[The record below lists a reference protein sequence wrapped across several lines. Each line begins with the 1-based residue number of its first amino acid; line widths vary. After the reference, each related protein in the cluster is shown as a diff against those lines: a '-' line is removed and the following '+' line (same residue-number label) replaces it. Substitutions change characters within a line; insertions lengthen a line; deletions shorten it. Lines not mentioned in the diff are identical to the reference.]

1 MHTTPHHTASLA
13 NEFIH
18 LKVIFRV
25 RRILHLSSLLAA
37 FLFFQSCQKKLDI
50 QHNTGQSLNRI
61 SLFEIKEWID
71 NDFSKFNHAP
81 TLLYSKAEQT
91 IMNGYQVVRIPTTQK
106 RSERGFFYFR
116 KNESDR
122 LEINYVSHYI
132 TDSAMGNGIVG
143 MADFTDKS
151 IRAIVFRNNRP
162 IYSEILVDTIHF
174 FDLIVQQSKNDKQV
188 NYDEACPVEQVTR
201 VKLSDG
207 TDTLVS
213 VHQDPRCPQLGGNS
227 GPWSGLTAWQKFKIW
242 MKNLAGN
249 FGGGGSRGGSGLG
262 NGPGF
267 TFSGDPFFWVNFN
280 FFWGYSGSFNPGVG
294 FNQGS
299 GGGFV
304 NPWNPLDI
312 NPMYSVDLADW
323 QEEILGEI
331 LLEDAEADEAYL
343 ENPCG
348 STLRYGNL
356 AWKGPLEHVMIQ
368 LDYIYNHPTVGERE
382 YKIPFA
388 GSSGQRP
395 GYADIVNTLTNE
407 IFEIKPDETRKI
419 SEGIVEVGNY
429 VNKANLFCPIKNS
442 TVSSTWRPGQT
453 YQPRYL
459 SYPKDP
465 ALSIV
470 TELVAPGVIGYKTV
484 SRSSA
489 TQPIVIPQGIA
500 EKLKNFLQ
508 QAVRNNNLTIKTIMQ
523 FLTENRDV
531 AFFIKTHATTAA
543 VTIIV
548 ATIIEDILTAGVGI
562 ADDVPCFLL
571 AYRLVRIAAKM
582 P

>member
-1 MHTTPHHTASLA
+1 
-13 NEFIH
+13 
-18 LKVIFRV
+18 
-25 RRILHLSSLLAA
+25 
-37 FLFFQSCQKKLDI
+37 
-50 QHNTGQSLNRI
+50 
-61 SLFEIKEWID
+61 
-71 NDFSKFNHAP
+71 
-81 TLLYSKAEQT
+81 
-91 IMNGYQVVRIPTTQK
+91 
-106 RSERGFFYFR
+106 
-116 KNESDR
+116 
-122 LEINYVSHYI
+122 
-132 TDSAMGNGIVG
+132 
-143 MADFTDKS
+143 
-151 IRAIVFRNNRP
+151 
-162 IYSEILVDTIHF
+162 
-174 FDLIVQQSKNDKQV
+174 V

-242 MKNLAGN
+242 MKNLACN

-382 YKIPFA
+382 YKIH
-388 GSSGQRP
+388 
-395 GYADIVNTLTNE
+395 
-407 IFEIKPDETRKI
+407 
-419 SEGIVEVGNY
+419 
-429 VNKANLFCPIKNS
+429 FC
-442 TVSSTWRPGQT
+442 
-453 YQPRYL
+453 
-459 SYPKDP
+459 
-465 ALSIV
+465 
-470 TELVAPGVIGYKTV
+470 GV
-484 SRSSA
+484 
-489 TQPIVIPQGIA
+489 
-500 EKLKNFLQ
+500 
-508 QAVRNNNLTIKTIMQ
+508 
-523 FLTENRDV
+523 
-531 AFFIKTHATTAA
+531 
-543 VTIIV
+543 
-548 ATIIEDILTAGVGI
+548 
-562 ADDVPCFLL
+562 
-571 AYRLVRIAAKM
+571 
-582 P
+582 